1 VDYIEAYLKLKNP
14 TRTYEFINCGLPS
27 ETVSGLSE
35 EGHAGGQFPRPDLHE
50 RLQRV
55 LIQTRPDL
63 VFACYGMN
71 DGIYLPLDPERFE
84 KFKSGIYRLHET
96 VIKSGANIIHLTPPI
111 YDEKKG
117 EAYAN
122 VLDFYSDWLISCR
135 HTNNWNVIDIHWPMK
150 KFLEDKRL
158 SDTAYY
164 LAKDGVH
171 PGKTGHWIIA
181 RQVLHL
187 LGETE
192 ALKYETVDEAM
203 TSFSSGKEILK
214 LIEARA
220 EIMKDAW
227 LNSTGHIRPGMKTG
241 LPLNEAYAKV
251 AETDAQIKIIL
262 HP

>member
-1 VDYIEAYLKLKNP
+1 
-14 TRTYEFINCGLPS
+14 
-27 ETVSGLSE
+27 
-35 EGHAGGQFPRPDLHE
+35 
-50 RLQRV
+50 
-55 LIQTRPDL
+55 
-63 VFACYGMN
+63 
-71 DGIYLPLDPERFE
+71 
-84 KFKSGIYRLHET
+84 
-96 VIKSGANIIHLTPPI
+96 
-111 YDEKKG
+111 
-117 EAYAN
+117 
-122 VLDFYSDWLISCR
+122 
-135 HTNNWNVIDIHWPMK
+135 
-150 KFLEDKRL
+150 
-158 SDTAYY
+158 
-164 LAKDGVH
+164 
-171 PGKTGHWIIA
+171 
-181 RQVLHL
+181 VLHL